1 MKKAIFGFA
10 AIALL
15 AACGGGSGP
24 ENTAT
29 SYLTALKDQ
38 KWDEATALGT
48 EETKANI
55 EFMKSSGTSPVTD
68 VKDLKCEVS
77 NDTTATC
84 SFCCDAEN
92 AASDIQLVKRG
103 DKWLVNEPK
112 EMDMGGEGDDMLGDI
127 EEELTNTMDSA
138 MTELEGALEEG
149 DVEGESEEAAAE

>member
-29 SYLTALKDQ
+29 SYLSALKDQ
-38 KWDEATALGT
+38 KWDDAIALGT

-55 EFMKSSGTSPVTD
+55 EFMKTSGTSPVTD
-68 VKDLKCEVS
+68 VKDLKCEVA

-112 EMDMGGEGDDMLGDI
+112 EMDMGGEGEDMLGDI

-138 MTELEGALEEG
+138 MTELEGAM
-149 DVEGESEEAAAE
+149 EGEGEEASAE

>member
-38 KWDEATALGT
+38 KWDDAIALGT

-55 EFMKSSGTSPVTD
+55 EFMKTSGTSPVTD
-68 VKDLKCEVS
+68 VKDLKCEVA

-138 MTELEGALEEG
+138 MTELEGAM
-149 DVEGESEEAAAE
+149 EGEGEEASAE

>member
-38 KWDEATALGT
+38 KWDDAIALGT

-55 EFMKSSGTSPVTD
+55 EFMKTSGNSPVTD
-68 VKDLKCEVS
+68 VKDLKCEVA

-103 DKWLVNEPK
+103 DKWLVNDPK

-138 MTELEGALEEG
+138 MTEIEGAM
-149 DVEGESEEAAAE
+149 EGEGEEASAE

>member
-10 AIALL
+10 AVALL

-38 KWDEATALGT
+38 KWDDAIALGT
-48 EETKANI
+48 EPTKANI

-112 EMDMGGEGDDMLGDI
+112 EMGEMGGEDMMENI
-127 EEELTNTMDSA
+127 EDELTESMDSA
-138 MTELEGALEEG
+138 MTEIEGA
-149 DVEGESEEAAAE
+149 VEGEGEEAAAE